1 MNELLFKNSR
11 TRHFPM
17 KNYEYLGL
25 RLDEQVIVF
34 VLVFYDEVF
43 GPLALGHTFVI
54 FSSAYLLECGLA
66 YVLMLGQRNNEY

>member
-34 VLVFYDEVF
+34 VLVNSDEVLYGF
-43 GPLALGHTFVI
+43 GLC
-54 FSSAYLLECGLA
+54 S
-66 YVLMLGQRNNEY
+66 

>member
-25 RLDEQVIVF
+25 RLDEQVIVL
-34 VLVFYDEVF
+34 VLVFYDEAYS
-43 GPLALGHTFVI
+43 PLALACAGN
-54 FSSAYLLECGLA
+54 SR
-66 YVLMLGQRNNEY
+66 LG